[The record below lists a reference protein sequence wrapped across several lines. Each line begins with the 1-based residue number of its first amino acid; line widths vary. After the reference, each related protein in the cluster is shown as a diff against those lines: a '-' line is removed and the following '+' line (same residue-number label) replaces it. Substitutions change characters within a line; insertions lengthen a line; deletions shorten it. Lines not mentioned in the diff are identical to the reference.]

1 MTLYQSLQQY
11 IMRGMTPLHMPGHKR
26 NPAFRMENPYAIDIT
41 EVEGMDDLHHPT
53 GVIRELMERFRQFY
67 ETRSTYL
74 LVNGSTSG
82 NMIAIA
88 SSCRRGDVIVTD
100 ANCHRSVPHA
110 VELLGLKSVRIVRP
124 DMDGDARIPGP
135 IRPEDVEDLFK
146 HLASAGRTPA
156 AIVITSPTYEGVVS
170 DIKAIADIVHHYG
183 TILIVDE
190 AHGAHLTLAARTAGL
205 TLDWPKPATM
215 LGADFVIESLHKTLP
230 ALTQTAVLHRM
241 SDRVS
246 DETVM
251 NWHDTFITSSP
262 SYVLMASIDQC
273 LSWQERQG
281 IAAFRQYDKG
291 LKKIYEAAAKTR
303 QRSDGSHRSGMDLL
317 PPDGRDPSK
326 LILLGDGPTLAGQL
340 LGQRIEPERVEE
352 NYVIMMTGPGDMPE
366 TLKRLASLS
375 MI

>member
-1 MTLYQSLQQY
+1 MSLYNTLQQY
-11 IMRGMTPLHMPGHKR
+11 IARGLLPMHMPGHKR
-26 NPAFRMENPYAIDIT
+26 NPAFFMENPYAIDIT

-67 ETRSTYL
+67 ETRGSYL
-74 LVNGSTSG
+74 LLNGSTSG

-88 SSCRRGDVIVTD
+88 ASCRHGDVIVTD
-100 ANCHRSVPHA
+100 ANAHRSVPHA

-124 DMDGDARIPGP
+124 DLPGTARIPGP
-135 IRPEDVEDLFK
+135 IRPEDVEDLFH
-146 HLASAGRTPA
+146 HLAASGRTPSA
-156 AIVITSPTYEGVVS
+156 LVITSPTYEGVVS
-170 DIKAIADIVHHYG
+170 DIAAIADIVHHYG
-183 TILIVDE
+183 TILIVDA

-205 TLDWPKPATM
+205 TLSWPKPATM
-215 LGADFVIESLHKTLP
+215 LGADFVVESLHKTLP

-273 LSWQERQG
+273 LTWQERVG
-281 IAAFRQYDKG
+281 IRAFRAYDTK
-291 LKKIYEAAAKTR
+291 LKQIYEAAEKTR
-303 QRSDGSHRSGMDLL
+303 LRSDGTHTPGMHLL
-317 PPDGRDPSK
+317 PTEGRDPSK
-326 LILLGDGPTLAGQL
+326 VVLLGDGPTIAGQL

-352 NYVIMMTGPGDMPE
+352 SHVILMTSPADLPE
-366 TLKRLASLS
+366 SLKRLTALTLL
-375 MI
+375 

>member
-1 MTLYQSLQQY
+1 
-11 IMRGMTPLHMPGHKR
+11 MTPLHMPGHKR

-53 GVIRELMERFRQFY
+53 GVIRDLMERFRQYY
-67 ETRSTYL
+67 ETRGTYL

-88 SSCRRGDVIVTD
+88 SSCQRGDVIVTD

-124 DMDGDARIPGP
+124 DIDEETRIPGP

-156 AIVITSPTYEGVVS
+156 AMVITSPTYEGVIS
-170 DIKAIADIVHHYG
+170 DVEAIADIVHHYG

-190 AHGAHLTLAARTAGL
+190 AHGAHLTLAAHTAGL
-205 TLDWPKPATM
+205 TLTWPKPATM
-215 LGADFVIESLHKTLP
+215 LGADFVVESLHKTLP

-241 SDRVS
+241 TDRVS
-246 DETVM
+246 EETVM
-251 NWHDTFITSSP
+251 NRHDMFITSSP

-273 LSWQERQG
+273 LTWQERQG
-281 IAAFRQYDKG
+281 IPAFREYDKG
-291 LKKIYEAAAKTR
+291 LRKIYEAAEKTR
-303 QRSDGSHRSGMDLL
+303 HRADGTHTPGIPML
-317 PPDGRDPSK
+317 PPEGRDPSK

-352 NYVIMMTGPGDMPE
+352 GHVILMTAPTDMPE
-366 TLKRLASLS
+366 TLKRLASL
-375 MI
+375 MMT